1 MRFAQVRLLVRDFDA
16 CFRFYRDVMHFPVTF
31 GGEGE
36 GYADFD
42 AGEVTL
48 ALFPRDLMAQSIG
61 AGDVVDAVD
70 VTDGQDRVAICL
82 GVDDVDATMQDL
94 QGRGAVFV
102 SGPIDQPFWELRVA
116 HLRDPDG
123 TLIEISHSIPVLD
136 A

>member
-61 AGDVVDAVD
+61 ADDVVDI
-70 VTDGQDRVAICL
+70 TDGQDRVAICL
-82 GVDDVDATMQDL
+82 GVDDVDATMEDL

-102 SGPIDQPFWELRVA
+102 SGPSDQPLWELRVA

-123 TLIEISHSIPVLD
+123 TLIEISHSLLIPD